1 MDFFGHFDKWNNLEK
16 IFFFIFF
23 IIHRGD
29 PYDFGHNHK
38 GPPYEFWKNEKK
50 IFFLDYSRYQNGQK
64 NPLQKTSLKV
74 SNTLGTPQKRALL
87 FAKFASMN
95 WQKVEPYFGHFQWS
109 KVSFKMVFKNDLV
122 GHFVI
127 WNSFLKRRR

>member
-50 IFFLDYSRYQNGQK
+50 NFFLDYSRYQNGQK
-64 NPLQKTSLKV
+64 NPLQKASLKV
-74 SNTLGTPQKRALL
+74 SNTLGISQKKALD
-87 FAKFASMN
+87 FAKYASIY
-95 WQKVEPYFGHFQWS
+95 WQNLEPYFGHF
-109 KVSFKMVFKNDLV
+109 N
-122 GHFVI
+122 
-127 WNSFLKRRR
+127 